1 MNRDAT
7 VGGMGGAPA
16 RPAWG
21 GRGAARK
28 ASWRRRGL
36 KNQPKPQVKKGR
48 TESQAEKQ
56 KVGAPRRE
64 GKVKRGRNV
73 TCRQEQAEG
82 AAGTRVQ
89 ATPRVPVTP
98 CE

>member
-1 MNRDAT
+1 
-7 VGGMGGAPA
+7 MGGAPA

-56 KVGAPRRE
+56 KVGAQRRE
-64 GKVKRGRNV
+64 GKVKRDRNV

-82 AAGTRVQ
+82 QRGPGCRPLPESQ
-89 ATPRVPVTP
+89 
-98 CE
+98 

>member
-56 KVGAPRRE
+56 KVGAQRRE

-73 TCRQEQAEG
+73 TRRLRGQRGPGCRPLPESQ
-82 AAGTRVQ
+82 
-89 ATPRVPVTP
+89 
-98 CE
+98 